1 MWIANVSHARDV
13 DQRSTEEFGLPAMVL
28 MERAGMAV
36 FETVQ
41 QMLPEKGRLGV
52 FCGKGNNGGDGFVLA
67 RLALQHGFEVE
78 CLVTSPSDDLREE
91 CRQQMLQA
99 KAQGVQPIFCDEL
112 RWKARLE
119 KLGRFDLLVD
129 GILGIGAEHHVK
141 GPVGEAINAINR
153 SGVPV
158 VSIDLPS
165 GIHADTG
172 EELGESVW
180 ALKTVTFGLPK
191 PCFFQGIG
199 LEHSGHWH
207 VADIGFPRELAKEP
221 TEAFLLDASWV
232 EALIPER
239 LRSSHKGSN
248 GHVLI
253 VAGSNRM
260 RGAAV
265 LAAKSAYRTGAGLVT
280 VAGIESV
287 CQAVLSLCPEA
298 IVLPLPE
305 RDGVIAEEAAEL
317 ILAEQDTY
325 EGAVFGPGMTHEP
338 SVLKLFERV
347 WKDWQVPSVIDADA
361 LNAVAKGVP
370 LPPSDCLLTP
380 HPGEMSR
387 LLKITVAEVQADR
400 FEAVRVAMTHFRRS
414 VLLKGPYSIT
424 GAACEPLLVNP
435 TGNPGMASAGMGD
448 VLAGMAGA
456 LLAQDLPCYFAGGV
470 AMYWHGLAGDICA
483 ERIGPVGFL
492 ARDLCHSIPSARA
505 KLGVECAEV

>member
-1 MWIANVSHARDV
+1 MWIANISHARDV

-41 QMLPEKGRLGV
+41 QMLPGKGRLGV
-52 FCGKGNNGGDGFVLA
+52 FCGKGNNGGDGFVLS
-67 RLALQHGFEVE
+67 RLALQRGYEVE
-78 CLVTSPSDDLREE
+78 CLVTSPCSELREE

-99 KAQGVQPIFCDEL
+99 KAQGLHPIFCDEP
-112 RWKARLE
+112 RWQARLE
-119 KLGRFDLLVD
+119 TLARFDLLVD

-141 GPVGEAINAINR
+141 GPVGEAITAINR

-180 ALKTVTFGLPK
+180 AHKTVTFGLPK

-199 LEHSGHWH
+199 LEHSGQWH

-221 TEAFLLDASWV
+221 TESFLLDGRWV
-232 EALIPER
+232 KALMPAR
-239 LRSSHKGSN
+239 LKSSHKGSN

-253 VAGSNRM
+253 VAGSHRM

-265 LAAKSAYRTGAGLVT
+265 LAAKSAYRAGAGLVT
-280 VAGIESV
+280 VAAIESV
-287 CQAVLSLCPEA
+287 CQAVLSHCPEA
-298 IVLPLPE
+298 IFIPLSE
-305 RDGVIAEEAAEL
+305 KDGVVSQEAADL
-317 ILAEQDTY
+317 ILAEQDSFQA
-325 EGAVFGPGMTHEP
+325 AVFGPGMTHEP
-338 SVLKLFERV
+338 SAVGFFERV
-347 WKDWQVPSVIDADA
+347 WKNWQVPSIIDADA
-361 LNAVAKGVP
+361 LNAVAMGAA

-387 LLKITVAEVQADR
+387 LLKKTTAEIQADR
-400 FEAVRVAMTHFRRS
+400 FEAVRTAVTRFRRA

-435 TGNPGMASAGMGD
+435 TGNSGMASAGMGD

-456 LLAQDLPCYFAGGV
+456 LAAQDLPCYYAGGV
-470 AMYWHGLAGDICA
+470 ATYWHGFAGDICA
-483 ERIGPVGFL
+483 ERIGPVGFI
-492 ARDLCHSIPSARA
+492 ARDVCQSIPAARA
-505 KLGVECAEV
+505 KLCIECAEV